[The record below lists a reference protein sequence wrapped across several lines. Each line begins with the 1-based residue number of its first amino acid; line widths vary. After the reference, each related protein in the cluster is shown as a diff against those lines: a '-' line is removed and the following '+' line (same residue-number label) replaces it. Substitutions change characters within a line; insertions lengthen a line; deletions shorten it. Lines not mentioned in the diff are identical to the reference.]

1 MTQGVWAQRAPVLPN
16 YTDLQTLTILRE
28 VQEMTLNLSECQK
41 CNLKF
46 KGQGNTLNRV
56 IRTEGK
62 RGACGAGEPDSTVR
76 SQSWSPGTGQGS
88 QTPQS
93 VRSQSRSQG
102 TGQGSQTRRSG
113 ARAGARGRGSKGP
126 GGRAGRSGHRAHQ
139 PGSPPPGACRGTD
152 GHGQR
157 RFCSALVQEMLQC
170 RRPERAEAAVPAR
183 SPRLQRL
190 SLCAVPFRRGPS
202 TLGTF

>member
-76 SQSWSPGTGQGS
+76 SQS
-88 QTPQS
+88 
-93 VRSQSRSQG
+93 RSQG

-113 ARAGARGRGSKGP
+113 ARAGAQGWGSKGS